1 MHQTA
6 EMTNER
12 QEPSAKF
19 PANAGSTTPVTIYT
33 TPSDAR
39 GAKAREWFKAHN
51 IPFSDHNVVAD
62 PEALERMIK
71 LSGSRRVPVVQ
82 IGDQVIV
89 GFDENQLAASLPEN

>member
-19 PANAGSTTPVTIYT
+19 PANASSTTPVTIYT

-51 IPFSDHNVVAD
+51 IPFADHNVVAD
-62 PEALERMIK
+62 PAALERMIK

-89 GFDENQLAASLPEN
+89 GFDEYQLAASLPEN

>member
-1 MHQTA
+1 MQHTA

-19 PANAGSTTPVTIYT
+19 PANASSTTPVTIYT

-39 GAKAREWFKAHN
+39 SAKAREWFKAHN
-51 IPFSDHNVVAD
+51 IPFTDHNVVAD
-62 PEALERMIK
+62 PEALSQMIK
-71 LSGSRRVPVVQ
+71 VSGSRRIPVVQ
-82 IGDQVIV
+82 IGDRVFV